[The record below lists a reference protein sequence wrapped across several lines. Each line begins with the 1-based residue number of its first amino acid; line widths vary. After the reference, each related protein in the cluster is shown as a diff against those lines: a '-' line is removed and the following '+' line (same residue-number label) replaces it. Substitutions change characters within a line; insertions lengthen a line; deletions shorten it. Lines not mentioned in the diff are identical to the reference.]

1 MTKIS
6 AKIIADS
13 INPQGQRIT
22 SFILTYP
29 RMIHGELMTHRV
41 FSRNSASSRAIPF
54 KKMMEMV
61 EKDPFIPI
69 AWQKDHKGMQGT
81 EYFTKSDL
89 AAEEFKEEI
98 PDTAI
103 EHLTQVWLAARD
115 NAVRHAKYANEIGLT
130 KQICNRIL
138 EPFMWHTVLVT
149 ATEFDN
155 FFELRCPQYNYLFD
169 FYKSR
174 KEVIE
179 KSTNGKYNDGRDLST
194 FTDIDWLKINVSPA
208 EIHIQALA
216 EAMWDEY
223 NGSDPKQ
230 LKPGEW
236 HIPFS
241 DNINDD
247 EILQKIA
254 KKEEVSHLETAY
266 DIYQYYAIKIAT
278 ARCARL
284 SYMTFEGKIDYEKD
298 IALHDQLFNSKHY
311 SPFEHCARAMSDD
324 EYETYIKGKC
334 NYYQMTTNLRPLL
347 PDDENYGWCNNFKGF
362 IPYRYLLESQLK
374 NNMVMHNEIKQLIR
388 SADKEEN
395 GKQESDKALRYNEGK
410 PKWSLVHYESLIP
423 MIRVLEFGALKYAP
437 RNWIKPMNE
446 TEILE
451 SMQRHLAALM
461 DGEEFDQES
470 GINHMGHIQANA
482 MFYNYHHNKNK
493 QNG

>member
-29 RMIHGELMTHRV
+29 RMIHGELMTHRM

-98 PDTAI
+98 PDTVI

-130 KQICNRIL
+130 KQICNRLL
-138 EPFMWHTVLVT
+138 EPYMWHTVLVT

-155 FFELRCPQYNYLFD
+155 FFELRCPKYQTPVSRSVEPQ
-169 FYKSR
+169 KSW
-174 KEVIE
+174 KDLTEVHSNPE
-179 KSTNGKYNDGRDLST
+179 NLKRLEENKDNWVFKMQHSLSA
-194 FTDIDWLKINVSPA
+194 A

-223 NGSDPKQ
+223 NQSKPKQ
-230 LKPGEW
+230 LQPGEW

-254 KKEEVSHLETAY
+254 KEEEVSHLETAY

-298 IALHDQLFNSKHY
+298 IDLHDQLMHSKHY
-311 SPFEHCARAMSDD
+311 SPFEHCARAMTDL
-324 EYETYIKGKC
+324 EYYSFIKGEVPTYKDGDGIL
-334 NYYQMTTNLRPLL
+334 NYEYYPYSNGKTNRDGELWMGFIG
-347 PDDENYGWCNNFKGF
+347 ENPNNGDRFGWCNNFKGF
-362 IPYRYLLESQLK
+362 IPYRYLLEAQLK
-374 NNMVMHNEIKQLIR
+374 K
-388 SADKEEN
+388 
-395 GKQESDKALRYNEGK
+395 
-410 PKWSLVHYESLIP
+410 
-423 MIRVLEFGALKYAP
+423 
-437 RNWIKPMNE
+437 
-446 TEILE
+446 
-451 SMQRHLAALM
+451 
-461 DGEEFDQES
+461 
-470 GINHMGHIQANA
+470 
-482 MFYNYHHNKNK
+482 
-493 QNG
+493 

>member
-6 AKIIADS
+6 AKIVADS
-13 INPQGQRIT
+13 INPQGDRIT

-29 RMIHGELMTHRV
+29 RIIHGELMTHRM

-98 PDTAI
+98 PDTVI
-103 EHLTQVWLAARD
+103 EHLTQVWLTSRD
-115 NAVRHAKYANEIGLT
+115 NAVREAKYANEIGLT
-130 KQICNRIL
+130 KQICNRLL
-138 EPFMWHTVLVT
+138 EPYMWHTVLVT

-155 FFELRCPQYNYLFD
+155 FFKLRCPKYGGGEF
-169 FYKSR
+169 KSKR
-174 KEVIE
+174 DVIRE
-179 KSTNGKYNDGRDLST
+179 SRLAGMPSDYYSS
-194 FTDIDWLKINVSPA
+194 FEIEDWLEEDYSQA

-223 NGSDPKQ
+223 NQSKPKRLQ
-230 LKPGEW
+230 PGEW

-241 DNINDD
+241 DNVNDD

-266 DIYQYYAIKIAT
+266 DIYQHYAIKIAT

-298 IALHDQLFNSKHY
+298 IALHDQLLASHHA
-311 SPFEHCARAMSDD
+311 SPFEHCCRVLTEE
-324 EYETYIKGKC
+324 EYNTLGKMVLHPENGYVFEKGWV
-334 NYYQMTTNLRPLL
+334 
-347 PDDENYGWCNNFKGF
+347 DNFKGF
-362 IPYRYLLESQLK
+362 ISYR
-374 NNMVMHNEIKQLIR
+374 R
-388 SADKEEN
+388 
-395 GKQESDKALRYNEGK
+395 
-410 PKWSLVHYESLIP
+410 
-423 MIRVLEFGALKYAP
+423 
-437 RNWIKPMNE
+437 
-446 TEILE
+446 ILN
-451 SMQRHLAALM
+451 
-461 DGEEFDQES
+461 
-470 GINHMGHIQANA
+470 I
-482 MFYNYHHNKNK
+482 
-493 QNG
+493 

>member
-1 MTKIS
+1 
-6 AKIIADS
+6 
-13 INPQGQRIT
+13 
-22 SFILTYP
+22 
-29 RMIHGELMTHRV
+29 MIHGELMTHRV

-54 KKMMEMV
+54 NKMV
-61 EKDPFIPI
+61 EMAESDPFIPI

-98 PDTAI
+98 PDTVI
-103 EHLTQVWLAARD
+103 EHLTQVWLTARD
-115 NAVRHAKYANEIGLT
+115 NAVRQAKYANEIGLT
-130 KQICNRIL
+130 KQLCNRLL

-155 FFELRCPQYNYLFD
+155 FFELRCPKYQWQDGKVFNSWKDLVKDTFESGGSRD
-169 FYKSR
+169 WVDGLENCSLIERLKHSKSA
-174 KEVIE
+174 
-179 KSTNGKYNDGRDLST
+179 
-194 FTDIDWLKINVSPA
+194 A

-374 NNMVMHNEIKQLIR
+374 K
-388 SADKEEN
+388 
-395 GKQESDKALRYNEGK
+395 
-410 PKWSLVHYESLIP
+410 
-423 MIRVLEFGALKYAP
+423 
-437 RNWIKPMNE
+437 
-446 TEILE
+446 
-451 SMQRHLAALM
+451 
-461 DGEEFDQES
+461 
-470 GINHMGHIQANA
+470 
-482 MFYNYHHNKNK
+482 
-493 QNG
+493 